1 VLQSNLLITRIRGG
15 QVRPVYAGIEDA
27 NLEVTEALLA
37 IFGDSIGRRKGD
49 IEDEIRQYEDAGYD
63 YRFVRGLAVLL
74 ERRCSFVAK
83 SGLDSPNVRR
93 LAFQEASEYG
103 MAPSQKDRAEIL
115 AKVADRLGVPIDEVE
130 ESLFGDLDEESILKE
145 FKPVG
150 AEDLLRQYNLSLT
163 QTLLFR
169 STSFKFTA
177 GSNWKRIFRRI
188 KQLGLMY
195 SAEAVPEGF
204 WVTVDGPL
212 SLFKMTERYGTALA
226 KLLPE
231 IVLSEG
237 WKISAGIVKG
247 GDGGGGRLLKLE
259 LSHDEIGPLLRS
271 LPPESQEAS
280 SFDSSVEERFSKSFH
295 SLGSGW
301 KLAREPEPLIAGN
314 HVFIPDFGFQK
325 ESTKVYME
333 IVGFWTQEYLERK
346 VKKLQQLSG
355 IDLIIAVNEDLACSK
370 LKRIGGRI
378 IYYKREVSAGRIM
391 DLLVEFER
399 RDLTRQVADT
409 KDAEIKLEGEV
420 VEMKEVASR
429 LGISKEALKRI
440 LADRDAQGYR
450 LIGDVLIS
458 EAKLSKI
465 EVRLATLQEKTLS
478 KAMELIQGEGVGYPD
493 LVLRAL
499 GYAIKMHGLDIEKA
513 VIHRND
519 R

>member
-1 VLQSNLLITRIRGG
+1 VLQSNLLIARVRGG
-15 QVRPVYAGIEDA
+15 QVRPVYADIDDA
-27 NLEVTEALLA
+27 NLGAAEALLA
-37 IFGDSIGRRKGD
+37 IFGGGVGRRRGD
-49 IEDEIRQYEDAGYD
+49 IEDEIGQYEDAGYD

-83 SGLDSPNVRR
+83 SGLDPQNVRR
-93 LAFQEASEYG
+93 LVFQEAREYG
-103 MAPSQKDRAEIL
+103 MAPSKEDRASIL
-115 AKVADRLGVPIDEVE
+115 SKVADGLGVPIDEVE
-130 ESLFGDLDEESILKE
+130 ESLFGDLEEESILEE

-169 STSFKFTA
+169 STSLRFTA

-195 SAEAVPEGF
+195 SAEAVQGGF

-212 SLFKMTERYGTALA
+212 SLFKMTERYGTSLA

-231 IVLSEG
+231 IVMSDS
-237 WKISAGIVKG
+237 WKISADIVKG

-259 LSHDEIGPLLRS
+259 LSHDEVGPLLRS
-271 LPPESQEAS
+271 LPPEFQEAS
-280 SFDSSVEERFSKSFH
+280 SFDSSVEERFSRGFH

-314 HVFIPDFGFQK
+314 QVFIPDFGFQK
-325 ESTKVYME
+325 EGTKVYLE
-333 IVGFWTQEYLERK
+333 IIGFWTQEYLERK
-346 VKKLQQLSG
+346 VQKLQQLSG

-378 IYYKREVSAGRIM
+378 IYYKREVPTGRIM
-391 DLLVEFER
+391 DLLEEFER
-399 RDLTRQVADT
+399 RDLTRQVASA

-420 VEMKEVASR
+420 LEVKEVASK

-440 LADRDAQGYR
+440 LVDRGAQGYR
-450 LIGDVLIS
+450 LIGDILIS

-465 EVRLATLQEKTLS
+465 EAGLATLQEKTLS
-478 KAMELIQGEGVGYPD
+478 KAMELILGEGVGYPD

-499 GYAIKMHGLDIEKA
+499 GYAIKMHGLDMKKA
-513 VIHRND
+513 VIHRDN